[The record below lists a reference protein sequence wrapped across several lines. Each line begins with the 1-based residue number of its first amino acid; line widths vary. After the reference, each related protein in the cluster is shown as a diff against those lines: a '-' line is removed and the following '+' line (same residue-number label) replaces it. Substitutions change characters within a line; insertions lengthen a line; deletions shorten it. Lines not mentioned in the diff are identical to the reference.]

1 MSKTHDAI
9 MELLVEPV
17 PALPVKRREVKDI
30 PDALVLCLIRT
41 VCYNCHTQ
49 YLHPNPH
56 VLGRYERNHKPIK
69 KWSSLFEQLPR
80 ERIEVTEKAISCQN
94 CFEGCIIRTGD
105 VEGTK
110 GKVI

>member
-9 MELLVEPV
+9 MELLVEHV
-17 PALPVKRREVKDI
+17 PNLPVKRREVKDI

-41 VCYNCHTQ
+41 TCHNCHTQ

-56 VLGRYERNHKPIK
+56 VLGRYGRHHKPIK
-69 KWSSLFEQLPR
+69 KWSSLFERLPR
-80 ERIEVTEKAISCQN
+80 ERIEVMERAISCQN

-105 VEGTK
+105 VEGTR
-110 GKVI
+110 GGVV